1 MFVSMVKNWK
11 NYVNIYNMTKRI
23 RFIILVICVVLFF
36 VVSPYIVVYSL
47 GYRIDFE
54 GKKITATGGINV
66 RALPQGAE
74 VIVDSKSGGKTSFL
88 SPTVFVQNL
97 LPKKHSILI
106 RKDGY
111 FSYQKTLE
119 VKEKEVTRLDQ
130 VILFK
135 EKISFEKLADKTQ
148 SPFAKQEQFF
158 IKNNNLYQNNNDKS
172 VLITKNIIAFDVYQN
187 NIYWVGKDN
196 LLYKSD
202 FSGTNKTQVFESF
215 YSPVKNIKISPDG
228 QKILFYND
236 NEILYSYL
244 NSKNSEKIFLN
255 RFSEKIGD
263 CFWLNDDYLIFNLGE
278 KIVISEIDN
287 RDNLNMVN
295 LSQTLLPADKIY
307 LDQQEKKLY
316 ISTKD
321 DLLLSEKLIP

>member
-1 MFVSMVKNWK
+1 MIVSKLAQISQEAFAGFVSPTKIARIYGTNPTINKNPARTERALEMVTIDLLYLRLLMSETMNIIYHIIMFVSMVKNWK

-172 VLITKNIIAFDVYQN
+172 VLIEIAIVFQPD
-187 NIYWVGKDN
+187 
-196 LLYKSD
+196 S
-202 FSGTNKTQVFESF
+202 TQEYCLDSSHSTTFFFLS
-215 YSPVKNIKISPDG
+215 S
-228 QKILFYND
+228 
-236 NEILYSYL
+236 
-244 NSKNSEKIFLN
+244 SKFKVS
-255 RFSEKIGD
+255 
-263 CFWLNDDYLIFNLGE
+263 
-278 KIVISEIDN
+278 
-287 RDNLNMVN
+287 
-295 LSQTLLPADKIY
+295 
-307 LDQQEKKLY
+307 
-316 ISTKD
+316 
-321 DLLLSEKLIP
+321 